1 MSQSARRLEGEADQA
16 YAIQVAAG
24 TRAAV
29 GYGAFGLGAV
39 TLAHYTWPFFRHQTL
54 PFKAFLV
61 SVSAIFGL
69 VIGADDALICHEA
82 DRRRSEN
89 AIRRQ
94 ASLDLSRKGMV
105 PTETAIAKWRAERMQ
120 EGTKAGGTSQ
130 A

>member
-1 MSQSARRLEGEADQA
+1 M
-16 YAIQVAAG
+16 G
-24 TRAAV
+24 TRWRHAET
-29 GYGAFGLGAV
+29 FLLFPL
-39 TLAHYTWPFFRHQTL
+39 LA
-54 PFKAFLV
+54 
-61 SVSAIFGL
+61 AIFGL